1 MQTLISFILIV
12 SMGYFSLAQTL
23 ESFNFSGALNANGW
37 TTHSGNT
44 PGQFQADN
52 AGSLTYPNLAASTG
66 NKVNFVA
73 GNAEDVNKAI
83 SGISGTGYYSFLLN
97 LSNTTALTSATA
109 GVLFTGFGATSG
121 ASVTNFAARVL
132 IKTGA
137 SPNTFVLGIQNTVG
151 GTTTQTFTPTE
162 YPVGTTVFVV
172 VKLNA
177 SVSPIQASLFI
188 NPIPGATEPAP
199 SVSNSS
205 GTATFGN
212 FASIF
217 LRQSGSVTSGTGDLQ
232 FDEIRVGTTWESV
245 TPACTGSITYFADI
259 DGDSFG
265 NLNNSIQS
273 CSAPFGYVTDNTD
286 CDDNNDQINP
296 ETVWFVDA
304 DQDGYG
310 DPNNFTTSCL
320 APPGTTLNGDDCDDS
335 NNQLTTLTMYYVDA
349 DGDGFGDEATGV
361 ESCSQPQNTSTIGGD
376 CDDINDQIYPGAT
389 EVCDAVDNDC
399 DGSIDEG
406 LNFSTYYTDADNDG
420 FGTGSTGLSFC
431 EIPGPG
437 FSTNNQDCDDNNG
450 QINPNETDILD
461 NGIDENCDGVDGI
474 LGISNELFVNFELI
488 PNPVSDVAKVSI
500 STSALIGN
508 LLIQDMNGKTLS
520 VEKINGQTQLYINV
534 NHLASGIY
542 LVMLNSSNGT
552 ITKRLVK
559 N

>member
-1 MQTLISFILIV
+1 MRTLISFILIV

-66 NKVNFVA
+66 NKANFVA

-132 IKTGA
+132 IKTGV

-188 NPIPGATEPAP
+188 NPIPGAPEPAP
-199 SVSNSS
+199 SISNSS

-310 DPNNFTTSCL
+310 DPNNFTTSC
-320 APPGTTLNGDDCDDS
+320 
-335 NNQLTTLTMYYVDA
+335 
-349 DGDGFGDEATGV
+349 
-361 ESCSQPQNTSTIGGD
+361 
-376 CDDINDQIYPGAT
+376 
-389 EVCDAVDNDC
+389 
-399 DGSIDEG
+399 
-406 LNFSTYYTDADNDG
+406 
-420 FGTGSTGLSFC
+420 
-431 EIPGPG
+431 
-437 FSTNNQDCDDNNG
+437 
-450 QINPNETDILD
+450 
-461 NGIDENCDGVDGI
+461 
-474 LGISNELFVNFELI
+474 
-488 PNPVSDVAKVSI
+488 
-500 STSALIGN
+500 
-508 LLIQDMNGKTLS
+508 
-520 VEKINGQTQLYINV
+520 
-534 NHLASGIY
+534 
-542 LVMLNSSNGT
+542 
-552 ITKRLVK
+552 
-559 N
+559 